1 MHFITV
7 ESEWQSRQ
15 SLGRTRFFI
24 LQGGT
29 QVPGSLQPSLP
40 APLWEGIVLPN
51 SLQMAQVQAL
61 YHHFSEIFDIKKEV
75 IIYKISVSLGFPFLT
90 FLVEREVFCLSPLVS
105 ASWHFWLPVSSASSL
120 GQMRL
125 RENPQNSPHCSSLG
139 PGVPSLLSFLLLF
152 FRALYLFYM
161 QCLGFLLYSVGKETI
176 TSIWSS
182 FPAALAACSFY
193 TPVSS
198 SVRHGEHLPHGVVHK
213 IKQEHLKC
221 ARFIVDTEILDCF
234 SLK

>member
-1 MHFITV
+1 
-7 ESEWQSRQ
+7 
-15 SLGRTRFFI
+15 
-24 LQGGT
+24 
-29 QVPGSLQPSLP
+29 
-40 APLWEGIVLPN
+40 
-51 SLQMAQVQAL
+51 
-61 YHHFSEIFDIKKEV
+61 
-75 IIYKISVSLGFPFLT
+75 
-90 FLVEREVFCLSPLVS
+90 
-105 ASWHFWLPVSSASSL
+105 
-120 GQMRL
+120 MRL

-161 QCLGFLLYSVGKETI
+161 QCLGFLLYSVGKEETI

-182 FPAALAACSFY
+182 FPAALSACSFY

-234 SLK
+234 SLKWNCHQSPDLSSVFYKTSFESSSSRETQYPPLMFSQ

>member
-1 MHFITV
+1 
-7 ESEWQSRQ
+7 
-15 SLGRTRFFI
+15 
-24 LQGGT
+24 
-29 QVPGSLQPSLP
+29 
-40 APLWEGIVLPN
+40 
-51 SLQMAQVQAL
+51 
-61 YHHFSEIFDIKKEV
+61 
-75 IIYKISVSLGFPFLT
+75 
-90 FLVEREVFCLSPLVS
+90 
-105 ASWHFWLPVSSASSL
+105 
-120 GQMRL
+120 MRL

-234 SLK
+234 SWNETATSLLIFPVYFTRLPLNLLVPGRLNIHHSCSLNNNKTVPDFSPWGWRFCSVQKSDVLNKAPSL